1 MLKPARRAPQRHG
14 GKGMGRKLKLAV
26 PMGGD
31 AGVAGA
37 VVFSSTTARGRRG
50 RVGRPDGGFLAG
62 V

>member
-1 MLKPARRAPQRHG
+1 
-14 GKGMGRKLKLAV
+14 MGRKLKLAV